1 MKNWILL
8 ICLYFFTSPLFG
20 QVDKIMNSNIQTVL
34 IFPKGKPLALP
45 VIGLNTQDELLIQ
58 FDDLSANYQQ
68 YYYTIELMDMH
79 MQPVAL
85 NPFDYTR
92 GLTQNN
98 IRDYTISSIAQQSY
112 YHYSFTFP
120 TASCRPTKSGNYLMK
135 VYRQGRPNELVFTK
149 RFFVVE
155 QEAPI
160 IASIQEPFDETMSK
174 SHQKIQLQLDVK
186 KIQLLQQELLH
197 VAVLQN
203 TRYNDILMS
212 NAPSFIRGNQLEYNA
227 DRDFVFPAGKESR
240 WLDLQNLRFKTE
252 RIAAIQQLGYGSR
265 IILKPDQS
273 RAMLPYFTFRDLN
286 GQFMISNTELIRSE
300 DQNDYAQVLFTYLP
314 INGQPFQEKSLYI
327 AGALTGNALDT
338 NALMQWNSASKQY
351 EKWLNLKQGYY
362 SYNYILRD
370 NQSPNPLHDFMWTE
384 GDHWETENSYTI
396 FVYYRAPGSRYDQ
409 IIGYSSLNSIQNW

>member
-8 ICLYFFTSPLFG
+8 ICLYFFTSPLLG
-20 QVDKIMNSNIQTVL
+20 QVDKIMNPNIQTVL

-45 VIGLNTQDELLIQ
+45 VIGLNTQDELLIH

-135 VYRQGRPNELVFTK
+135 VYKQGRPNELVFTK

-186 KIQLLQQELLH
+186 KIQLLQPELLH

-203 TRYNDILMS
+203 TRYNDMLMS

-300 DQNDYAQVLFTYLP
+300 DQNDYAQVFFTYLP

-370 NQSPNPLHDFMWTE
+370 NQAPNPLHDFMWTE
-384 GDHWETENSYTI
+384 GDHWETENSYSI

>member
-186 KIQLLQQELLH
+186 KIQLLQPELLH

-203 TRYNDILMS
+203 TRYNDMLMS

>member
-362 SYNYILRD
+362 SYNYILRAD
-370 NQSPNPLHDFMWTE
+370 QSPNPLHDFMWTE

-396 FVYYRAPGSRYDQ
+396 FVYFRAPGSRYDQ
-409 IIGYSSLNSIQNW
+409 IIGYSSLNSTQNW

>member
-20 QVDKIMNSNIQTVL
+20 QVDKIMNPNIQTVL

-98 IRDYTISSIAQQSY
+98 IRDYTISSISQQSY

-186 KIQLLQQELLH
+186 KIQLLQPELLH

-203 TRYNDILMS
+203 TRYNDMLMS

-300 DQNDYAQVLFTYLP
+300 DQNDYAQVFFTYLP

>member
-8 ICLYFFTSPLFG
+8 ICLYFFTLPLLG
-20 QVDKIMNSNIQTVL
+20 QVDKIMNPNIQTVL
-34 IFPKGKPLALP
+34 IFPKGKPLVLP

-186 KIQLLQQELLH
+186 KIQLLQPELLH

-203 TRYNDILMS
+203 TRYNDMLMS

-240 WLDLQNLRFKTE
+240 WVDLQNLRFKTE

-300 DQNDYAQVLFTYLP
+300 DQNDYAQVFFTYLP